1 MPTVRLTV
9 VIATR
14 INAVMKM
21 KRFSVEETLNL
32 IYEFVRSP
40 KVYLTTVRKFFTS
53 SVSVRV
59 VFCCGFALIRIRFPE
74 IHIFM
79 ETKYTL
85 SAFSENFR
93 VVILL
98 LDSVSGKRAR

>member
-1 MPTVRLTV
+1 M

-21 KRFSVEETLNL
+21 KRFSVEETLNK
-32 IYEFVRSP
+32 IYKFVRSP

-74 IHIFM
+74 IQNLHVWKQNPHPALFLKISYA
-79 ETKYTL
+79 K
-85 SAFSENFR
+85 
-93 VVILL
+93 
-98 LDSVSGKRAR
+98 